1 MLKFKI
7 QVNVKTNKQIIYFY
21 FLGVSHCADVYPST
35 SSDPPQLSKARE
47 TVVSYL
53 KKWLEENGP

>member
-1 MLKFKI
+1 M
-7 QVNVKTNKQIIYFY
+7 KTNKQKYV

-35 SSDPPQLSKARE
+35 PSDPPQLSKARE
-47 TVVSYL
+47 TVVIYL